1 MSRKRGTPNKLT
13 VALKEAIL
21 QAANEAGGEEGL
33 IGYLTTQAVLHPSSF
48 LALLGRLLPL
58 AAAGDQ
64 DNPINVR
71 GETHVFYTRK
81 SASQDQPKKIHL
93 PYKCRR
99 QFSAYHD
106 RKQRCG

>member
-21 QAANEAGGEEGL
+21 QAANEAGGKEGL

-71 GETHVFYTRK
+71 GETHVFYTRE
-81 SASQDQPKKIHL
+81 SAEPGSTEEDPSPVQMPKTIL
-93 PYKCRR
+93 GL
-99 QFSAYHD
+99 S
-106 RKQRCG
+106 